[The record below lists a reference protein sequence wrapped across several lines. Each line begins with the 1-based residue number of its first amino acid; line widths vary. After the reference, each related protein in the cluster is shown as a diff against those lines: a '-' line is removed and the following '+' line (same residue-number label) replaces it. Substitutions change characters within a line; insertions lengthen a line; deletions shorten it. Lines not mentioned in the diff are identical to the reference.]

1 MYHLHVLVLLEHYY
15 TYFDIAFNKWGKKYL
30 RDLKLITLSSRYK
43 TDVQNRAKL
52 RRSVA
57 SNHRPLGYEPS
68 TFLYATLPLRY

>member
-52 RRSVA
+52 
-57 SNHRPLGYEPS
+57 
-68 TFLYATLPLRY
+68 